1 MAAER
6 SAAPG
11 DLVTVRLTSD
21 NEAVAASVASE
32 EPLMFQLGSEG
43 IMGNELFQVPAPS
56 SEQDTLLLH
65 CICGGSAVTV
75 ILHRWRSH

>member
-6 SAAPG
+6 SAAAG

-21 NEAVAASVASE
+21 NETVAASVASE

-43 IMGNELFQVPAPS
+43 IMGNELFQVPCCR
-56 SEQDTLLLH
+56 LLMMGMELQLKMIIARQLS
-65 CICGGSAVTV
+65 CP
-75 ILHRWRSH
+75 LMLNRW